1 MMANPG
7 ESAGTADK
15 DVLIRDMTRALRAA
29 FKTSSMYRPDH
40 PAFKSGVDDL
50 LARLEALFAHLS
62 PMTIGFTPHALFID
76 GRFWGDDPA
85 YRDLARLFHFRKI
98 KRMEIR
104 PGLPREEFMR
114 FASKIM
120 LPVKAFIKEGGARA
134 ILERERIVHIA
145 LEVLDYSRILQGDG
159 EEIKDIWPYLLMEAV
174 EENDGGK
181 LDELAGSF
189 EKVVGRFN
197 TDDLVQNEELHRNL
211 AGFFRH
217 LKASSAEKHRAC
229 AKKLL
234 KSIASVRKTP
244 PESKF
249 ENLKLLVSDLSE
261 EDLASTL
268 WEEIVDNEKFDSLGF
283 SIFSRIIDRDRQAKV
298 ASSLQGLFHTEN
310 PRNRKPEVEEK
321 IRILL
326 SGTSTRLHSEIY
338 RQVLENLLNDI
349 SFEKKQTL
357 DRELMRKNY
366 RFLLLTLLSKESE
379 KPRAVLWMERIAEEW
394 ENAAGEDGDWEFLQ
408 DLCGVLES
416 RVVDLADEEVFYK
429 IRMAVSE
436 YVENEILRGGTR
448 QEIDVLVDALGT
460 SRRGPSEY
468 ADAVFEE
475 GFATPSAMKAF
486 FRFFPGHVRELPARI
501 KRHRADAGLL
511 RQIADVL
518 GGIDTP
524 ASLDVLK
531 AVYAVGDTDTKIR
544 VLRTMKGLRQFDEKF
559 LYSALDDVHDRVK
572 VEALIV
578 LKRRERTKHVAFA
591 KLFNR
596 PSPYGLRNKQIIRN
610 LRMVEESGIRDAR
623 PYIEPLAVRKD
634 AWNRGLRREAGRIL
648 EAWREG

>member
-1 MMANPG
+1 MTLDRDGATLSGTPAAPG
-7 ESAGTADK
+7 ASSAPPDK

-62 PMTIGFTPHALFID
+62 PLTIGFTPHALFID

-145 LEVLDYSRILQGDG
+145 LEVLDYSQILQGEG

-197 TDDLVQNEELHRNL
+197 TEDLVQNEELHRNL

-249 ENLKLLVSDLSE
+249 ENLKLLVSDLTE

-338 RQVLENLLNDI
+338 RQI
-349 SFEKKQTL
+349 PGKS
-357 DRELMRKNY
+357 
-366 RFLLLTLLSKESE
+366 
-379 KPRAVLWMERIAEEW
+379 PER
-394 ENAAGEDGDWEFLQ
+394 D
-408 DLCGVLES
+408 
-416 RVVDLADEEVFYK
+416 
-429 IRMAVSE
+429 
-436 YVENEILRGGTR
+436 
-448 QEIDVLVDALGT
+448 
-460 SRRGPSEY
+460 
-468 ADAVFEE
+468 
-475 GFATPSAMKAF
+475 
-486 FRFFPGHVRELPARI
+486 
-501 KRHRADAGLL
+501 LL
-511 RQIADVL
+511 REKADP
-518 GGIDTP
+518 GP
-524 ASLDVLK
+524 
-531 AVYAVGDTDTKIR
+531 
-544 VLRTMKGLRQFDEKF
+544 
-559 LYSALDDVHDRVK
+559 
-572 VEALIV
+572 
-578 LKRRERTKHVAFA
+578 ERTKHVAFA

-634 AWNRGLRREAGRIL
+634 VWNRGLRREAGRIL